1 MLLDVS
7 RFQLLSDARWVLI
20 EGLLPV
26 RTGRRGGPFLL
37 WGTVLSFPLATAAL
51 AGKIGWAVSSDST
64 IARAHQHATTIARVT
79 GDCSGGLGRTSRI
92 CWASRLATRSAGSV
106 VVGARK
112 CTTSS
117 MGTA

>member
-1 MLLDVS
+1 MLLDVA
-7 RFQLLSDARWVLI
+7 RFWLLSDARGVLI

-26 RTGRRGGPFLL
+26 GTGRRGRPFCI
-37 WGTVLSFPLATAAL
+37 WDTVLHCLFATADV
-51 AGKIGWAVSSDST
+51 AGQIVWAVSVDST
-64 IARAHQHATTIARVT
+64 IARAHQPAPASARVT
-79 GDCSGGLGRTSRI
+79 GDGSGGLGRTSRI